1 MLRNKRV
8 NQKLSDQREFSK
20 ALDVMYRN
28 TFTTPDGKK
37 VLADLKM
44 KYLPEKLST
53 GDAHTTAVKVGESN
67 PIREIIRRIENGL
80 A

>member
-1 MLRNKRV
+1 MLKKTRANIRLSE
-8 NQKLSDQREFSK
+8 QKEHSK

-44 KYLPEKLST
+44 KYLPDKLST
-53 GDAHTTAVKVGESN
+53 EDAHTTAVKVGESN